1 MKQLFILLM
10 LFVSVKGE
18 CLSEPN
24 TQKPIIVAASASL
37 PPYVFQDT
45 NSGIQLEILKAAFK
59 SQGISNISIHYMS
72 NKRAEQQLM
81 QGKVDIALNFPP
93 VLTSHVYKS
102 DELLRYQNVAV
113 SLADKDLKINSIYDL
128 AGKSVLAFQNATNF
142 IEAPFKSVTN
152 ILRSYEEVVNQEAQ
166 VDHLMKGWVD
176 VIILERRVFLYY
188 LEKYK
193 QSAEVKPFIVHA
205 IFKEAPRPA
214 FFYSKTLKNTFN
226 LGLGEIIESGQY
238 QAIIRLDGT
247 EYAQLSEPEL
257 RE

>member
-1 MKQLFILLM
+1 VKQLFILLM

-24 TQKPIIVAASASL
+24 TQKPIIVAASSSL
-37 PPYVFQDT
+37 PPYVIEDT
-45 NSGIQLEILKAAFK
+45 NSGIQLEILKAALK
-59 SQGISNISIHYMS
+59 SQGISNIDIHYMS

-81 QGKVDIALNFPP
+81 HGKVDIVLNFPDA
-93 VLTSHVYKS
+93 LTTRVYKS

-113 SLADKDLKINSIYDL
+113 SLANKELKINSIYDL

-188 LEKYK
+188 FEKYK
-193 QSAEVKPFIVHA
+193 QSGEVKPFVVHA

-214 FFYSKTLKNTFN
+214 YFHSKTLKNVFN
-226 LGLGEIIESGQY
+226 LGLDEIIESGEY

-247 EYAQLSEPEL
+247 EYAQLLNSKL

>member
-1 MKQLFILLM
+1 M

-24 TQKPIIVAASASL
+24 TQKPIIVAASSSL
-37 PPYVFQDT
+37 PPYVIEDT
-45 NSGIQLEILKAAFK
+45 NSGIQLEILKAALK
-59 SQGISNISIHYMS
+59 SQGISNIDIHYMS

-81 QGKVDIALNFPP
+81 HGKVDIVLNFPDA
-93 VLTSHVYKS
+93 LTTRVYKS

-113 SLADKDLKINSIYDL
+113 SLANKELKINSIYDL

-188 LEKYK
+188 FEKYK
-193 QSAEVKPFIVHA
+193 QSGEVKPFVVHA

-214 FFYSKTLKNTFN
+214 YFHSKTLKNVFN
-226 LGLGEIIESGQY
+226 LGLDEIIESGEY

-247 EYAQLSEPEL
+247 EYAQLLNSKL